1 LIRSAE
7 GTAVARTGHGG
18 GRKTGWVGQW
28 PTSVKNSN
36 GFGEFSM
43 TAGYHRPYLIVAA
56 CFMVQATGIGTF
68 VSYGVFFNSLAAEFG
83 WSRAAISGA
92 SSLAFIVSGSFAILV
107 GRLNDIYGPRKLMS
121 IAAIFFGTGCM
132 LMAQVNEIWQL
143 YCFYGILFGIG
154 LSAIDVI
161 ALTTTARWFSQSRGL
176 MTGIVKVGTGAGQFA
191 IPFLASL
198 GIAAYGWRHTYLLIG
213 MLTLLLLLLLAQVL
227 KRDPS
232 PGGSEGRD
240 ALWGAVELTPR
251 QEAGLNSFAAL
262 RTMQMV
268 IICAVTALTVFCL
281 LIILV
286 HIVPHA
292 GDIGLSSPQAAGVLS
307 AIGAV
312 SMIGRFG
319 SGVAIDRIGSK
330 AVMVVCFITL
340 TASLLWLQIADSPWM
355 LYSFAAIYGL
365 AHGSFFTAVSPIVAE
380 IFGITAHGTLFGIV
394 VFSGTVGGALGPILA
409 GRIFDLTGNYSQVF
423 ILITIISLLVLGL
436 ISMLKPVK
444 TIYQPT
450 GGDRDRSA

>member
-1 LIRSAE
+1 
-7 GTAVARTGHGG
+7 
-18 GRKTGWVGQW
+18 
-28 PTSVKNSN
+28 
-36 GFGEFSM
+36 M

-56 CFMVQATGIGTF
+56 CFMIQATGIGTF

-83 WSRAAISGA
+83 WSRAVISGA

-132 LMAQVNEIWQL
+132 LMTQVKEIWQL

-161 ALTTTARWFSQSRGL
+161 ALTTTARWFSRSRGL

-198 GIAAYGWRHTYLLIG
+198 GIAVYGWRHTYLLIG
-213 MLTLLLLLLLAQVL
+213 ALTLVLLVLLAQVL

-232 PGGSEGRD
+232 PGGSDGRG
-240 ALWGAVELTPR
+240 APQVAVERAPR
-251 QEAGLNSFAAL
+251 QDAGLNSFAAL

-292 GDIGLSSPQAAGVLS
+292 GDIGLSFPQAAGVLS

-355 LYSFAAIYGL
+355 LYCFAAIYGL

-380 IFGITAHGTLFGIV
+380 IFGINAHGTLFGIV
-394 VFSGTVGGALGPILA
+394 IFSGTVGGALGPILA

-423 ILITIISLLVLGL
+423 ILITIISLIVLGL
-436 ISMLKPVK
+436 IIMLKPIK
-444 TIYQPT
+444 MINQAT
-450 GGDRDRSA
+450 GGDLDRSA

>member
-1 LIRSAE
+1 M
-7 GTAVARTGHGG
+7 
-18 GRKTGWVGQW
+18 GWSVT
-28 PTSVKNSN
+28 TSVKNAY
-36 GFGEFSM
+36 GFSEFSM

-56 CFMVQATGIGTF
+56 CFMIQATGIGTF

-83 WSRAAISGA
+83 WSRAVISGA

-107 GRLNDIYGPRKLMS
+107 GRLNDIYGPKKLMS

-198 GIAAYGWRHTYLLIG
+198 GIAVYGWRHTYLLIG
-213 MLTLLLLLLLAQVL
+213 AVTLLLLVLLAQVL

-232 PGGSEGRD
+232 PGKSNDRD
-240 ALWGAVELTPR
+240 ALQGGVAEGASR
-251 QEAGLNSFAAL
+251 QDAGLNSLAAL

-312 SMIGRFG
+312 SMIGRFA

-330 AVMVVCFITL
+330 AVMVVCFVTL

-355 LYSFAAIYGL
+355 LYCFAAIYGL

-394 VFSGTVGGALGPILA
+394 VFAGTVGGALGPILA
-409 GRIFDLTGNYSQVF
+409 GRIFDLTGKYSQVF
-423 ILITIISLLVLGL
+423 ILITIISLIVLGL
-436 ISMLKPVK
+436 IVMLKPVRPIRSESSG
-444 TIYQPT
+444 TLGT
-450 GGDRDRSA
+450 GR